1 MADKRVLLLSE
12 RDVLLYAASSPEA
25 VKAMFRQCFDRAMQA
40 VTSTDP
46 EYTDA
51 DGEIHAR
58 RWRLVFGEDLE
69 DITTRQ
75 RGFLHAACFP
85 QIAEQVRVKGERYV
99 AKTWKEFYR
108 ALFLPD
114 LWEMRKAL
122 VFDQATGEWRP
133 AKRATPHRVRQ
144 STEGL
149 NIRLY
154 SEHIDKVIA
163 HATTEFGVVFNFD
176 QQEREAVRWKA
187 KKRKPAA
194 QREEVAA

>member
-25 VKAMFRQCFDRAMQA
+25 IKAMFRQAWDRAAAA
-40 VTSTDP
+40 VASTEA

-51 DGEIHAR
+51 DGEIHQR
-58 RWRLVFGEDLE
+58 RWRLIFGEDLE
-69 DITTRQ
+69 DLTVKQ
-75 RGFLHAACFP
+75 RGFLHACIFP
-85 QIAEQVRVKGERYV
+85 QVAEQVRVEGVRYT
-99 AKTWKEFYR
+99 ADIWKEFYR
-108 ALFLPD
+108 KLFLPD
-114 LWEMRKAL
+114 VFKLKKVPRWDPALCAL
-122 VFDQATGEWRP
+122 VQP
-133 AKRATPHRVRQ
+133 KRATPHRQRV
-144 STEGL
+144 STEDL
-149 NIRLY
+149 NIRQY
-154 SEHIDKVIA
+154 SEHIDRVIA